1 MEKEFWKKKK
11 LNQLSAE
18 EWEALCDHCGKCCLI
33 KQNLHGYTIFTN
45 FHCKHLNLANC
56 QCKIYEKRLQEQDCL
71 KVDLNLVTHKSY
83 LLPESC
89 AYKRLQRGLNLPS
102 WHPLITGTYQS
113 VIDSKNAVSCLG
125 PISEEFSAFVK
136 CKTIDIVK

>member
-11 LNQLSAE
+11 LYQLSEE

-33 KQNLHGYTIFTN
+33 KIDFFGKTVFTN

-56 QCKIYEKRLQEQDCL
+56 QCKIYEKRIKTKTCL
-71 KVDLNLVTHKSY
+71 KVDMKLLNTQAY
-83 LLPESC
+83 LLPNSC
-89 AYKRLQRGLNLPS
+89 AYKRLFRGQDLPS

-113 VIDSKNAVSCLG
+113 VTDSQNAVSCLR
-125 PISEEFSAFVK
+125 PISEEFSAY
-136 CKTIDIVK
+136 TNPQPLEIME

>member
-11 LNQLSAE
+11 LYQLSAE
-18 EWEALCDHCGKCCLI
+18 EWDALCDHCGKCCLI
-33 KQNLHGYTIFTN
+33 KQNFRGHTVFTN

-56 QCKIYEKRLQEQDCL
+56 QCKIYERRLEEKDCL
-71 KVDLNLVTHKSY
+71 KVNLTLVASQSN
-83 LLPESC
+83 LLPDTC
-89 AYKRLQRGLNLPS
+89 AYKRLFQGQDLPE
-102 WHPLITGTYQS
+102 WHPLITGTFQS

-136 CKTIDIVK
+136 PQISDII